1 LGKHGI
7 KVSEI
12 SLGTMYHGSYIPK
25 KKSLE
30 VLSAA
35 LDQGINFIDC
45 ADRYG
50 IYDSDLDIE
59 KRTQAETILGEF
71 LNQNERDDL
80 VLSSKLSF
88 QMREGVN
95 SGGLN
100 RKHIREGIRKSL
112 DNLRTDYLDI
122 YFCHR
127 PDRDTPLSET
137 VATMSALVDEGLIHY
152 WGTSWWPPYL
162 VERTIGIAKELG
174 CYPPAVEEPPYSMF
188 HRFIEVDLLDVA
200 HFHGLGITA
209 FEALWCGI
217 LTGKYIC
224 GVPEGS
230 RASALADLQRRITSK
245 DFRKKYD
252 FKLKALV
259 ELAESINTPLS
270 NLALAWVLRRPEIS
284 STIMGASRPEHV
296 MSNAAASEVTL
307 SKNVLQRI
315 EKILDNKP
323 KSLFK

>member
-1 LGKHGI
+1 
-7 KVSEI
+7 
-12 SLGTMYHGSYIPK
+12 MYHGSYIPK
-25 KKSLE
+25 DESLK
-30 VLSAA
+30 VLSTA

-59 KRTQAETILGEF
+59 RCTQAEKILGEF
-71 LNQNERDDL
+71 LKQNERDDL
-80 VLSSKLSF
+80 VLSSKLWF
-88 QMREGVN
+88 RMRESVN

-112 DNLRTDYLDI
+112 NHLQTDYLDI

-137 VATMSALVDEGLIHY
+137 VNTMSALVDEGLIHY

-162 VERTIGIAKELG
+162 VERTIGIAKGLG
-174 CYPPAVEEPPYSMF
+174 CHPPAVEEPPYSMF
-188 HRFIEVDLLDVA
+188 HRFIEVDLLDIA

-209 FEALWCGI
+209 FEALWCGF
-217 LTGKYIC
+217 LTGKYIN
-224 GVPEGS
+224 GIPEGS
-230 RASALADLQRRITSK
+230 RASILTDLQRRFTSK
-245 DFRKKYD
+245 DFQKKYN

-259 ELAESINTPLS
+259 EVAESINIPLS

-284 STIMGASRPEHV
+284 STIMGASKPEQV
-296 MSNAAASEVTL
+296 TSNAAASEVTL

-323 KSLFK
+323 TSLFK